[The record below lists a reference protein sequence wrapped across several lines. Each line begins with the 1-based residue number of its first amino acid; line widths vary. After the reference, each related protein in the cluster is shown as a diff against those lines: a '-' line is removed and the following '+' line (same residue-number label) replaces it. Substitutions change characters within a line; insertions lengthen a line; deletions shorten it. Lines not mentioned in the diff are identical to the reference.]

1 MRISYLLGLLFL
13 FSFQIVAGQEE
24 PSPPDWGIHLGY
36 ATQQAFPFNNE
47 DYKLTQYHML
57 GHLRLQQFQLG
68 GFEVDILSE
77 LGYYFSKHQL
87 RNKWF
92 TTTTYF
98 DGFPDDFQ
106 EKMLAEKDIH
116 QFAAHLGVSF
126 NWFLNPKIAVFGYGS
141 IGPMWTSQ
149 LTERLA
155 AGFAFSDNIGVG
167 LKVKYRKNIWISST
181 LVLRHESNAD
191 LKFPN
196 SGHNTIG
203 LRLGLVLN

>member
-1 MRISYLLGLLFL
+1 MRISYFRALLAL
-13 FSFQIVAGQEE
+13 SAIQIVAAQEE
-24 PSPPDWGIHLGY
+24 PSPPDWGIHIGY
-36 ATQQAFPFNNE
+36 ASQQAFPFDNE
-47 DYKLTQYHML
+47 DYTLTQYHIL

-68 GFEVDILSE
+68 SFKVDILSE

-87 RNKWF
+87 LNKWF
-92 TTTTYF
+92 TTTSFF
-98 DGFPDDFQ
+98 DDFPADFQ
-106 EKMLAEKDIH
+106 EYAMTEKNIH
-116 QFAAHLGVSF
+116 QLAAHLGMTF

-141 IGPMWTSQ
+141 IGPMWTSK

-155 AGFAFSDNIGVG
+155 AGFAFSDNVG
-167 LKVKYRKNIWISST
+167 LGFKIQYNEQLWISST

-203 LRLGLVLN
+203 LRLGLVFN